1 MSGNPLPLW
10 FSSGLEGGTGSA
22 CFYVDLFWSAT
33 CRYSDSELTQDLA
46 DTVTVLGDFVQ
57 PPLHVDEGLGV
68 GHVVHDDDAVC
79 VSVVSVDG

>member
-1 MSGNPLPLW
+1 MSGNPLPLC
-10 FSSGLEGGTGSA
+10 FSSGLQGGTGSA

-46 DTVTVLGDFVQ
+46 DAVTVLGDFVQ